1 MVGLID
7 KVTGTLKEAIGRL
20 RSDKRTAVAA
30 KADGPK
36 KQASGPGAT
45 RAAKPKIKGRARPKK
60 R

>member
-7 KVTGTLKEAIGRL
+7 KVAGTLKEAIGRL
-20 RSDKRTAVAA
+20 RSDRRTAVAA

-36 KQASGPGAT
+36 GKTPGAT
-45 RAAKPKIKGRARPKK
+45 RAAKPKAKGGRARAKK